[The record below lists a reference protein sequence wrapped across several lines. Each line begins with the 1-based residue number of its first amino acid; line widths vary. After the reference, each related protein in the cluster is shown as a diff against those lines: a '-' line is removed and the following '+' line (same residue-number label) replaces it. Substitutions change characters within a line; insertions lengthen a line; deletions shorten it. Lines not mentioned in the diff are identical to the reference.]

1 MFKIFIIV
9 SILFVSLGMSYA
21 SGKNFNVA
29 SAAFKENS
37 PIPLKFTC
45 QGNDISPEISWK
57 NAPQGTKSFA
67 LILDDPD
74 APFGTFTHWVIY
86 NIPGDY
92 IGLKEG
98 VEKKESLENGIVQG
112 VNDFRKIG
120 YGGPCP
126 PPGRPHRY
134 FIKLYALDSDLNLPS
149 GLRANELIEKIRG
162 HILAKTTYFGLYQ
175 RR

>member
-1 MFKIFIIV
+1 MFKILMII
-9 SILFVSLGMSYA
+9 SILLFGLSYA
-21 SGKNFNVA
+21 SGKGFRVF
-29 SAAFKENS
+29 SSSFKENS

-45 QGNDISPEISWK
+45 QGSDISPEISWK
-57 NAPQGTKSFA
+57 GAPKETKSFA
-67 LILDDPD
+67 LIMDDPD

-92 IGLKEG
+92 IGLKEE
-98 VEKKESLENGIVQG
+98 VANRENLENGIKQG
-112 VNDFRKIG
+112 KNDFGKIG

-134 FIKLYALDSDLNLPS
+134 FIKLYALDMDSELPS
-149 GLRANELIEKIRG
+149 GLKVKELMEKIKG